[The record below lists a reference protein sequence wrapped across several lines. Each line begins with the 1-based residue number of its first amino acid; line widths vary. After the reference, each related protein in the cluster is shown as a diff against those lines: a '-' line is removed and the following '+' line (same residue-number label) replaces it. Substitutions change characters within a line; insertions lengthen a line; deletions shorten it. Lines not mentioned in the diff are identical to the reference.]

1 MIGLLKAYPTIRIYS
16 AGIEVIGVSEKIVVN
31 NLVKVFGNKP
41 HIALKKLEEGWNKN
55 EILEKT
61 GQTIGIK
68 NVSFSV
74 NEGEIFVIIG
84 LSGSGKSTLIRCL
97 NLLNKPTSGEI
108 IVDGEN
114 IVEYDKEKLMKFR
127 QEKIAMVFQ
136 QFGLFTHRTV
146 LENVEYGLEIRNVDK
161 DERRRI
167 ALESIEEVGLKG
179 WENKMPDELSGGMQQ
194 RVGLARALANDPDIL
209 LMDEPFSALDPL
221 IRRDM
226 QLELLDLQWKLKKT
240 IIFITHDINEAFKL
254 GDRVAVMKDGSIVQI
269 GTPEEILNNPSN
281 EYIEDFVKDIDRTKV
296 VQVKDIM
303 KRPNALVSIKDGIR
317 VAIKEMELNGIS
329 SVFVVDKD
337 KKIQGIVT
345 IDDCIKAAKDK
356 KTSLKDILKQ
366 DYYTTTEDR
375 FIEDLID
382 KAVKTKYPIVVVDDD
397 NRLKGIIV
405 RTSIL
410 SGLLNGQND

>member
-1 MIGLLKAYPTIRIYS
+1 M
-16 AGIEVIGVSEKIVVN
+16 SEKIVVN
-31 NLVKVFGNKP
+31 NLVKIFGTKP
-41 HIALKKLEEGWNKN
+41 QIALEKLKEGWGKD
-55 EILEKT
+55 EILNKT
-61 GQTIGIK
+61 GQTVGLRD
-68 NVSFSV
+68 VSFSV
-74 NEGEIFVIIG
+74 KEGEIFVIIG

-97 NLLNKPTSGEI
+97 NLLNRPTSGEI

-114 IVEYDKEKLMKFR
+114 IIDYDKERLRKFR
-127 QEKIAMVFQ
+127 QEKMAMVFQ
-136 QFGLFTHRTV
+136 QFGLFPHRTV

-161 DERRRI
+161 DKRRRI

-179 WENKMPDELSGGMQQ
+179 WEDKMPDELSGGMQQ
-194 RVGLARALANDPDIL
+194 RVGLARALANDPDVL

-296 VQVKDIM
+296 VQAKDIM
-303 KRPNALVSIKDGIR
+303 KRPNALVSLKDGVR
-317 VAIKEMELNGIS
+317 VAIREMELNSIS
-329 SVFVVDKD
+329 SVFVVGKD
-337 KKIQGIVT
+337 RQIQGIVT
-345 IDDCIKAAKDK
+345 IDDCIKAAKD

-397 NRLKGIIV
+397 NKLKGIIV